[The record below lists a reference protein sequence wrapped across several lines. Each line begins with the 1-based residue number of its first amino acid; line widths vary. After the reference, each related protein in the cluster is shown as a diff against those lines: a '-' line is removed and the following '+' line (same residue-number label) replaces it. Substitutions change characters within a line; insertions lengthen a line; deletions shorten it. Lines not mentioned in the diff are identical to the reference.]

1 MTDDEK
7 KFTQA
12 DVDRILGDRLKNHVP
27 KADFEAL
34 QAEVEAL
41 KGYKTKVEELE
52 SAGQTEAEKW
62 KRKAEAE
69 TKRADAAAK
78 ELADMKAAAEKREK
92 YDAGIKEINSKV
104 SEAQLGKGAAEYVAV
119 NFRPGDDPVKFMETH
134 MPLMKASY
142 PPPNVGD
149 GGRGSGNPPK
159 TSFTRQQIKDMTPE
173 EFSKNESA
181 IHEAMAKG
189 EIK

>member
-69 TKRADAAAK
+69 TKRADAAERKESDRLALLELQRTAK
-78 ELADMKAAAEKREK
+78 DLVDKRKLREGA
-92 YDAGIKEINSKV
+92 YDLIEGMI
-104 SEAQLGKGAAEYVAV
+104 
-119 NFRPGDDPVKFMETH
+119 RPGDDISKIEKEYLPKVEKYF
-134 MPLMKASY
+134 
-142 PPPNVGD
+142 PPANVGG
-149 GGRGSGNPPK
+149 GGR
-159 TSFTRQQIKDMTPE
+159 DMTPDLKPN
-173 EFSKNESA
+173 EFNRMVLQA
-181 IHEAMAKG
+181 AG
-189 EIK
+189 RGGR

>member
-41 KGYKTKVEELE
+41 KGYKT
-52 SAGQTEAEKW
+52 EAEKW

-69 TKRADAAAK
+69 TKRADAAERKESDRLALLELQRTAK
-78 ELADMKAAAEKREK
+78 GLIDKRKLREGA
-92 YDAGIKEINSKV
+92 YDLIEGMI
-104 SEAQLGKGAAEYVAV
+104 
-119 NFRPGDDPVKFMETH
+119 RPGDDISKIEKEYLPKLEKYF
-134 MPLMKASY
+134 
-142 PPPNVGD
+142 PPANVGG
-149 GGRGSGNPPK
+149 GGR
-159 TSFTRQQIKDMTPE
+159 DMTPDQKPN
-173 EFSKNESA
+173 EFNQKVLQA
-181 IHEAMAKG
+181 AG
-189 EIK
+189 RGGR